1 MRRRKEREHA
11 YNVFSFEEKKFILQ
25 KYFEEGLRRSEIREL
40 FDIAESTFRLWLEK
54 IKNNMENIE
63 ALRNKRHPNPK
74 WKSSIIMEISDWEK
88 AEIKRLLKIS
98 PGIGPL
104 KIKQHFFRKHQ
115 KVLSQS
121 KIYMHLKSEGI
132 IEKRKKEPKKKKEKK
147 GSFEY
152 PEPMAAVQV
161 DLLFLTLIGKKKIYL
176 VTFLDDF
183 SRFILL
189 SVFVIEKTMDK
200 VIQLLMKVIKKYGV
214 MDRIL
219 CDCGSEFVSW
229 QSFSRFEEILC
240 SMDIE
245 LIASGPAKPENQ
257 GKLERWH
264 QTYRKECE
272 ALKGG
277 FNSMAHAQLETDRF
291 VSYYNY
297 ERPHQGIG
305 GLYPADRFHGM
316 NEELEKELET
326 YKSGDRKEECIYFCC
341 NINGK
346 KLVVSGSRKDE
357 IKVYLDGEEINKEEE
372 PY

>member
-1 MRRRKEREHA
+1 MRRRKRDRA
-11 YNVFSFEEKKFILQ
+11 YKIFSLEEKKFILQ
-25 KYFEEGLRRSEIREL
+25 KFFEGDLTRTEIREQ
-40 FDIAESTFRLWLEK
+40 FDIPESTFRLWLEK
-54 IKNNMENIE
+54 IEGDIKNIE

-74 WKSSIIMEISDWEK
+74 WKSNIVMELGEWEK
-88 AEIKRLLKIS
+88 AEIKKLLKMN

-104 KIKQHFFRKHQ
+104 KIRQHFFRKHQ
-115 KVLSQS
+115 KVVSQR
-121 KIYMHLKSEGI
+121 KIYMYLKSEGI
-132 IEKRKKEPKKKKEKK
+132 IEKRMKEPKKKKKEKTR
-147 GSFEY
+147 SFEY

-161 DLLFLTLIGKKKIYL
+161 DLLFLTLIGKTKIYL

-183 SRFILL
+183 SRFVLS
-189 SVFVIEKTMDK
+189 SVFVMEKTMDK
-200 VIQLLMKVIKKYGV
+200 IIQLLMTVIKKYGV

-229 QSFSRFEEILC
+229 QSFSRFEEVLC
-240 SMDIE
+240 SLGIE

-264 QTYRKECE
+264 LTYRRECE

-291 VSYYNY
+291 VSYYNH

-305 GLYPADRFHGM
+305 GLYPADRFFGM
-316 NEELEKELET
+316 SEELEKELKT

-346 KLVVSGSRKDE
+346 KLVVSGSRKDK
-357 IKVYLDGEEINKEEE
+357 IQVYLDGEEIKNKEE